1 MSMEILGVGTALPKH
16 VVKQTEAE
24 DAARILFERA
34 GVSSDK
40 VTRLFRLA
48 GVTTRNMVF
57 PPRMI
62 LDWIDRLGL
71 PEGARIGGGGPGT
84 AFRMQIYGEE
94 ALGLALE
101 ASRQALERSEMEP
114 RAITHLI
121 TVSCTGF
128 NAPGLDVRLLERL
141 GLRPDTERLH
151 VGFMGCH
158 GAVNGL
164 RAARAFAAADPS
176 ARVLLSAVEIC
187 SIHFACETEREK
199 YMGNALFSDGAAA
212 LVGGACPGRG
222 PWRLVA
228 TGSCVLPDSSGDMT
242 WSIGDHGFEMRL
254 TKRVP
259 RLIRDH
265 LRPWFEEWLGKSGL
279 GIGDIGSWAI
289 HPGGPRILM
298 AAEDALGL
306 EPGTAS
312 VSREVLSEHGNMS
325 SPTILFILDRLA
337 ARGAP
342 RPCVALGFG
351 PGLVAEAALL
361 A

>member
-1 MSMEILGVGTALPKH
+1 MSMEILGVGTALPEH
-16 VVKQTEAE
+16 VVSQDEAE
-24 DAARILFERA
+24 AAARTLFDRA
-34 GVSSDK
+34 GASSDK
-40 VTRLFRLA
+40 VVRLFRLA
-48 GVTTRNMVF
+48 GVRTRNMVF
-57 PPRMI
+57 PPGAI
-62 LDWIDRLGL
+62 LEWMDRFGVA
-71 PEGARIGGGGPGT
+71 EGARLGGGPGT
-84 AFRMQIYGEE
+84 AFRMQIYGEA
-94 ALGLALE
+94 ALRLALA
-101 ASRQALERSEMEP
+101 ASRRALETSEMEP
-114 RAITHLI
+114 RAITHLV

-128 NAPGLDVRLLERL
+128 NAPGLDVRLLEGL

-164 RAARAFAAADPS
+164 RAARAFTGADPA
-176 ARVLLSAVEIC
+176 ARVLLAAVEIC
-187 SIHFACETEREK
+187 SIHFTYDTDREK

-222 PWRLVA
+222 PWRLIA
-228 TGSCVLPDSSGDMT
+228 TGSCLLPDSSDDMT
-242 WSIGDHGFEMRL
+242 WRIGDHGFEMRL

-265 LRPWFEEWLGKSGL
+265 LGPWFEEWLGRSGL
-279 GIGDIGSWAI
+279 RIADVGSWAI
-289 HPGGPRILM
+289 HPGGPRILT
-298 AAEDALGL
+298 AAEEALGL
-306 EPGTAS
+306 PHGTAS

-325 SPTILFILDRLA
+325 SPTILFILERLA